1 MKPPPDVDLLP
12 IVSRV
17 AQALASPGQPEAGFA
32 ALDRAFAEILG
43 HKLFT
48 ILLFHADTGDSER
61 FYSNQPE
68 AYPVGGRKPLNPT
81 FWTRQVLEGQ
91 KPYLGRSYDDIR
103 AVFFDH
109 ELIRSLGCESVLNLP
124 VVLDGRTLGTINL
137 LHEAGWYQEADAVRG
152 GVIAALAVPGLAML
166 QRTATG

>member
-1 MKPPPDVDLLP
+1 MTSRPGDFLPLLAG
-12 IVSRV
+12 VV
-17 AQALASPGQPEAGFA
+17 QALAAPGQPGAGFG
-32 ALDRAFAEILG
+32 ALERAFGRALG

-48 ILLFHADTGDSER
+48 ILLFHSDSGDSER

-68 AYPVGGRKPLNPT
+68 AYPVGGRKTLNPT
-81 FWTRQVLEGQ
+81 FWAQHVIREQ
-91 KPYLGRSYDDIR
+91 KPYIGRTYEDIK

-137 LHEAGWYQEADAVRG
+137 LHLAGWYDHSHLEAG
-152 GVIAALAVPGLAML
+152 GLLAAHAIPGLAML
-166 QRTATG
+166 QTP

>member
-1 MKPPPDVDLLP
+1 MTSKPEDLVPLLAE
-12 IVSRV
+12 V
-17 AQALASPGQPEAGFA
+17 AQALAAPGQPGAGFE
-32 ALDRAFAEILG
+32 ALERAFELALG

-48 ILLFHADTGDSER
+48 ILLHHSDSGDSER

-68 AYPVGGRKPLNPT
+68 AYPVGGRKTLNPT
-81 FWTRQVLEGQ
+81 FWAQHVIREQ
-91 KPYLGRSYDDIR
+91 KPYIGRTYEDIE

-137 LHEAGWYQEADAVRG
+137 LHLAGWYDEGHLEVGR
-152 GVIAALAVPGLAML
+152 VLAAHAIPGLAML
-166 QRTATG
+166 QQQP